1 MLTCRWD
8 PGMRYL
14 RGPLVA
20 PPPPPPHPPP
30 PPPSKGHELDHPWAG
45 AGARLP
51 HVWVR
56 VLRDRGGGE
65 GGHSSSSAGCAEVS
79 AEGGVGGRQGVGVSS
94 SEGGGAGGSAGAGR
108 VVSAVEAVGE
118 LTVCRYAT
126 HAAPST
132 CRCVSIC
139 TFVPVNLSKMRL
151 VVCSGTLRPRF
162 VLLVLLAC
170 DAQVCSR
177 MLAAACADVC

>member
-1 MLTCRWD
+1 
-8 PGMRYL
+8 MRYL

-30 PPPSKGHELDHPWAG
+30 PPPSKGHELYQPWAG

-51 HVWVR
+51 HVWMR
-56 VLRDRGGGE
+56 VLRDRGGG
-65 GGHSSSSAGCAEVS
+65 GGVHSSSSAGFAEVS
-79 AEGGVGGRQGVGVSS
+79 AEGGVGGRQGVGRGGVSR
-94 SEGGGAGGSAGAGR
+94 SEGGEGGGGVGAGR

-139 TFVPVNLSKMRL
+139 TFVPVNLY
-151 VVCSGTLRPRF
+151 
-162 VLLVLLAC
+162 
-170 DAQVCSR
+170 Q
-177 MLAAACADVC
+177 